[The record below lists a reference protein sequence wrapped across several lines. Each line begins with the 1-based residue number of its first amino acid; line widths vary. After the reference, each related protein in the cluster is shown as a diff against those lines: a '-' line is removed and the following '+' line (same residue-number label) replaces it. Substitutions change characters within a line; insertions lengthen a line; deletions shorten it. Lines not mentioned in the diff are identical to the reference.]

1 MKTLTGLALALLVI
15 ASACRT
21 GPEPRDREIAA
32 AKYRVAIE
40 LIHDAQ
46 LAASEDKGAQQ
57 RAKYR
62 DALEELL
69 AAREKNPEDADV
81 RYLLGFVY
89 FSGFK
94 RHAEAEV
101 ELVEAL
107 RLREDDFP
115 DADNLLGTVLVDAAR
130 PSEAIAH
137 FDRARKNLLYKTPF
151 FAEMN
156 MGWAKYKLG
165 KHGEAAQH
173 LEAAVS
179 AQPDLCGGYVKLA
192 QVYEDDKKNEAA
204 ERSLDRFLERCDTER
219 LRASVG
225 DNLIATA
232 YFRLGMVRL
241 KSPEAA
247 PGGARA
253 AFTTC
258 TERFGGAPVAREC
271 EKSLSLI
278 E

>member
-1 MKTLTGLALALLVI
+1 MRVIVVILALVVV
-15 ASACRT
+15 SGCRT
-21 GPEPRDREIAA
+21 GPEPRDRKIAA

-40 LIHDAQ
+40 LVHDAQ
-46 LAASEDKGAQQ
+46 MAASKGDTTDQ
-57 RAKYR
+57 RRKYR

-69 AAREKNPEDADV
+69 AARDKNPEDADV

-94 RHAEAEV
+94 RHTEAET
-101 ELVEAL
+101 ELKQAL
-107 RLREDDFP
+107 VLKEEDFP
-115 DADNLLGTVLVDAAR
+115 DADNLLGTVLVDADR
-130 PSEAIAH
+130 PSEALPY

-156 MGWAKYKLG
+156 LGWALYKLG
-165 KHGEAAQH
+165 KHQKAAQH
-173 LEAAVS
+173 LEAAIS

-192 QVYEDDKKNEAA
+192 QVYEDNKEPEEA

-225 DNLIATA
+225 DNLLATA
-232 YFRLGMVRL
+232 YYRLGMVRL
-241 KSPEAA
+241 KRDNGSPEL
-247 PGGARA
+247 ARA

-258 TERFGGAPVAREC
+258 TERFKSAPVAREC